1 MLNVSIGAPAVGGLV
16 GHDPRRV
23 GAGRQPDDPPGSPLA
38 AQARANAA
46 MTWVLPVPAG
56 ATRQLISRAEVSR
69 PRHAS
74 RWE

>member
-1 MLNVSIGAPAVGGLV
+1 MTRAALVLAVRPMTRPAPF
-16 GHDPRRV
+16 P
-23 GAGRQPDDPPGSPLA
+23 

-56 ATRQLISRAEVSR
+56 AIRQFISRAEVSR